1 MVAVALSVRIVCIF
15 ALGWYRLDAK
25 HWMAFEMANIGR
37 SLALGHGFASPWG
50 GSTGPT
56 AWTAPLYPWLIS
68 LAFRVFGIFS
78 HGAALALFTFNCV
91 FSALTCWTIYR
102 IARRVFNAKVAIW
115 SGWLWAVFPYAIYWP
130 IVWIWETALSA
141 FLLSLLFLLTL
152 EMEHDNR
159 LWPWVRYG
167 LLWSVVAL
175 TNTSMLSWLPFAGCW
190 LAYQLYRENKRF
202 IVPVAMSAVVFWV
215 VITPW
220 LVRNYVVFDRLVF
233 LRGDLGSELYVGNN
247 SEATGVWVESYHP
260 GNNPQLLAQY
270 KQMGEVSFDR
280 KQGKLA
286 RKWIAEN
293 PGRFLWLIYRKFFAF
308 WGGHPEPLMRFFE
321 PLYLGLSV
329 LGIAGLA
336 VAIRQRIPGM
346 FLFTTLI
353 VFYPLVYY
361 ITFPY
366 DRYRH
371 PIEPELLVL
380 AVSLLAPGVQPST
393 SAKRELAE

>member
-1 MVAVALSVRIVCIF
+1 MVAVGLGVRIACVF

-56 AWTAPLYPWLIS
+56 AWTPPIYPWLVAV
-68 LAFRVFGIFS
+68 AFRVFGIFS
-78 HGAALALFTFNCV
+78 HGAALALFTLNSV
-91 FSALTCWTIYR
+91 FSALTSWTIYR
-102 IARRVFNAKVAIW
+102 IARRVFNAKVATW

-167 LLWSVVAL
+167 LLWGVVAL

-190 LAYQLYRENKRF
+190 LAYKLYREKKRF
-202 IVPVAMSAVVFWV
+202 IVPVATSAVVFWV

-220 LVRNYVVFDRLVF
+220 LVRNDIALGNPLLIRSGFGVN
-233 LRGDLGSELYVGNN
+233 LR
-247 SEATGVWVESYHP
+247 A
-260 GNNPQLLAQY
+260 GNNPLARGTWVLSYTCNNPALLAQY
-270 KQMGEVSFDR
+270 KQMGEIAYDAEQGR
-280 KQGKLA
+280 QAKQ
-286 RKWIAEN
+286 WIAEN
-293 PGRFLWLIYRKFFAF
+293 PGRFLWLIYRKFFSF
-308 WGGHPEPLMRFFE
+308 WGGQPEPLMRFFE
-321 PLYLGLSV
+321 PLYLCLSV
-329 LGIAGLA
+329 LGIAGLVA
-336 VAIRQRIPGM
+336 AIRQRVPGV

-353 VFYPLVYY
+353 VFYPLIYY

-380 AVSLLAPGVQPST
+380 AVWLLAPGVRPAK